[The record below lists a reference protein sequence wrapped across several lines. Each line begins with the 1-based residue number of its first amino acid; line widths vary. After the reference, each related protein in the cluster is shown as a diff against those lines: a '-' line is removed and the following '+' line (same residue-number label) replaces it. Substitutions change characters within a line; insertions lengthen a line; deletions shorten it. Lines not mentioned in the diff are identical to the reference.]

1 VTDRWGIDDRYE
13 DASGLE
19 HRIAPAT
26 VDRLREVIGDPGG
39 GAGNAALVLRPGD
52 VVENKN
58 KRNKEK

>member
-39 GAGNAALVLRPGD
+39 GAGNAAPC
-52 VVENKN
+52 
-58 KRNKEK
+58 